1 VHFVPQ
7 EFRPADFGYRQRDA
21 ICFDVSTMISRWKC
35 LMAIAFLA
43 VLVSGEAMAH
53 AMKQVRA
60 EIASGSGTWTA
71 SVWLEAWALYPEDGA
86 KIPKGTPGDPG
97 TAGAAW
103 VAGLDAGDHQ
113 IMRETAAGF
122 LDETFVLT
130 LGGKRLK
137 AEYSYPDYTVV
148 PLSFKETD
156 AGNSLVRIDM
166 NGPLPSRVAGLIELT
181 WLDDEDEPLVIDV
194 ISPLEGGGKKK
205 LLRLSP
211 KQAPAKLMEIH
222 ADGAASLIEKSSSLG
237 VWIAAGFRHILPLG
251 VDHILFILG
260 LFLLQPKMKPLL
272 WQTSAFTVAHSI
284 TLALVVLG
292 FITAPASVVEPM
304 IALSIAYVGIENL
317 WVKELKPWRVALV
330 FGLGL
335 LHGMGF
341 ASVMKELDLP
351 EGRIINPLV
360 GFNIGVELGQI
371 AVLALAFAGTFW
383 LFKHPNFDRFRK
395 TASAVIAVVGIYW
408 TIERIFM

>member
-1 VHFVPQ
+1 LDIANGLAKLVDG
-7 EFRPADFGYRQRDA
+7 PA
-21 ICFDVSTMISRWKC
+21 MISKWKG
-35 LMAIAFLA
+35 LSAIIFL
-43 VLVSGEAMAH
+43 VLLVSGHARAH

-60 EIASGSGTWTA
+60 EITAGAGVWSA

-137 AEYSYPDYTVV
+137 PDFSFPDYKVS
-148 PLSFKETD
+148 PLLFKETD

-166 NGPLPSRVAGLIELT
+166 KGRLPEGTAGFLELT
-181 WLDDEDEPLVIDV
+181 WLDDEDEPLVMDV
-194 ISPLEGGGKKK
+194 IPPLEGGASKTK
-205 LLRLSP
+205 LVRLSP
-211 KQAPAKLMEIH
+211 KQAPVRLMEIH
-222 ADGAASLIEKSSSLG
+222 ADGGVNVVETSSSLG

-251 VDHILFILG
+251 LDHILFILG
-260 LFLLQPKMKPLL
+260 LFLLQPKLKPLL

-292 FITAPASVVEPM
+292 LITAPAGVVEPM

-341 ASVMKELDLP
+341 ASVMKELELP
-351 EGRIINPLV
+351 EGRIVNPLV

-408 TIERIFM
+408 TIERTIM